1 MMPTLPSQ
9 FPNGCRASAAISILR
24 SAWISAIRF
33 AKLVLAG
40 CLLRRFGRN
49 GAFRPIA
56 HPRSALAPAC
66 LSHDRLGTAIAG
78 GSRQKDSV
86 QHSLN
91 LNRLKPGTASVA
103 IRPEA
108 WGPLEGNLPFMFPV
122 ATDAPWLRSVTH
134 WKKSIEH
141 PSEPA
146 GISGVNGP
154 RLSTISTHRDIPPDA
169 KL

>member
-56 HPRSALAPAC
+56 HPRSAIAPAC

-78 GSRQKDSV
+78 GSRQKDFV
-86 QHSLN
+86 QHSAQLKSPQA
-91 LNRLKPGTASVA
+91 RLCIGSDQARSL
-103 IRPEA
+103 
-108 WGPLEGNLPFMFPV
+108 GPLEGNLPFMFPV

-146 GISGVNGP
+146 GISGVDGP

-169 KL
+169 KM